1 MIEWFDNHCHLSEN
15 PEEEILRAREAL
27 VTGFVNVGTDLETS
41 QMAMEKAKRFPDVWS
56 TAGVHPHEARKGV
69 DGIKDLL
76 EDPNVVAVGEAG
88 LDYHYDYSPRED
100 QNRVFAEQIEMANT
114 SKLPLVIHTRE
125 AWEETFKILDS
136 EGVPASTVFHCF
148 TGGKEEAKECL
159 KRGAYL
165 SFSGIITFNKSE
177 LLREAASECPL
188 DRAMIET
195 DSPYLTPVP
204 FRGKKNEPAYVSDIG
219 LKCAELFGIEPKILA
234 ERLTENTR
242 RFFELK
248 RPN

>member
-1 MIEWFDNHCHLSEN
+1 M
-15 PEEEILRAREAL
+15 
-27 VTGFVNVGTDLETS
+27 
-41 QMAMEKAKRFPDVWS
+41 
-56 TAGVHPHEARKGV
+56 
-69 DGIKDLL
+69 

-204 FRGKKNEPAYVSDIG
+204 FRGKKNEPANVVLVGNELANLQDKPLEEIALATTQNALDFYG
-219 LKCAELFGIEPKILA
+219 LGKKI
-234 ERLTENTR
+234 R
-242 RFFELK
+242 
-248 RPN
+248 